1 MPFGQTSWGHTSK
14 DSHSSHTFTE
24 YTDAVCQWQCVV
36 PCCDSCLISKCSKC
50 QWSLKEH
57 EAGAKSPCFHALKG
71 SPVSLKVTLIPK
83 RPKEGGGGEKCC
95 FQRAVCCACRCRW
108 KSPCAPTSFEP
119 SPYSA
124 SVPPGLSQ
132 NSAFSSPE
140 TSHTYRLM
148 GFVLMSNPHKF
159 LLLFQSEAHASLFN
173 QGYTDY

>member
-83 RPKEGGGGEKCC
+83 RPKEGGGGGEMLFPESSLLCLQVQVEEPLCSHIIWALSLLC
-95 FQRAVCCACRCRW
+95 FC
-108 KSPCAPTSFEP
+108 SPRSQPELSFFFP
-119 SPYSA
+119 W
-124 SVPPGLSQ
+124 
-132 NSAFSSPE
+132 NFS
-140 TSHTYRLM
+140 YLQID
-148 GFVLMSNPHKF
+148 GFCLNV
-159 LLLFQSEAHASLFN
+159 
-173 QGYTDY
+173 